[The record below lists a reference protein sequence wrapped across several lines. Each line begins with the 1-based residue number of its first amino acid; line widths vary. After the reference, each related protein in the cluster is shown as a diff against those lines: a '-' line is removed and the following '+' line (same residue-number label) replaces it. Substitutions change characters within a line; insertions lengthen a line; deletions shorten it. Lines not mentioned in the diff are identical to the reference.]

1 MNASVSV
8 NDTSRIGNDDGRPCC
23 QMKSKNSAP
32 ATLCSI
38 CGGRSPSSMAVPM
51 KFAEKPIISTSG
63 VAGIFSARASGKAT
77 GAIIRMQTT
86 LSMNIDSRPVSIER
100 TRTSSPGLPPDN
112 FSDCT
117 ESQLGTPDLPK

>member
-1 MNASVSV
+1 MN
-8 NDTSRIGNDDGRPCC
+8 SRIGNDDGRPCC

-63 VAGIFSARASGKAT
+63 VAGIFSARASGKRDRRHHQDADHVVDEHRQEA
-77 GAIIRMQTT
+77 GEHRKHEDQQARFA
-86 LSMNIDSRPVSIER
+86 S
-100 TRTSSPGLPPDN
+100 G
-112 FSDCT
+112 
-117 ESQLGTPDLPK
+117 